1 MRAEPRADVL
11 AWMDDRPARELYVT
25 AVTEAEVRTGIALL
39 PEGRRRRGLA
49 EACERAFGSLFA
61 GRVLPFDGDAVRAYA
76 EIASA
81 RRVLGRRFPRRTSRL
96 RRLPA
101 RVAWRWQRAT
111 YETLR
116 ALGSKYSTHGTV
128 HERNA
133 ADHNSH
139 CFPPP
144 ASRFECRLLCRLP

>member
-1 MRAEPRADVL
+1 MVVIDTNIASELMRAEPRADVL

-61 GRVLPFDGDAVRAYA
+61 GRVLPFDGDAARAYA

-81 RRVLGRRFPRRTSRL
+81 RRVIGRPVSQADCQIAAI
-96 RRLPA
+96 A
-101 RVAWRWQRAT
+101 RSCGMAVATRSIR
-111 YETLR
+111 
-116 ALGSKYSTHGTV
+116 
-128 HERNA
+128 
-133 ADHNSH
+133 D
-139 CFPPP
+139 
-144 ASRFECRLLCRLP
+144 FEGIGVEILDPWNGP